1 MERGITMVKAILNKK
16 YLTVQKDDDGELF
29 LEFPDDLLDT
39 MNWEPGDTIIW
50 TELPN
55 GNGYNV
61 EKAKTYER

>member
-1 MERGITMVKAILNKK
+1 MVKAILNKK

-55 GNGYNV
+55 GNGYTV
-61 EKAKTYER
+61 EKAKTHDG

>member
-1 MERGITMVKAILNKK
+1 MVKAILNKK
-16 YLTVQKDDDGELF
+16 YLTVQKDDEGELF

>member
-1 MERGITMVKAILNKK
+1 MVKAILNKK
-16 YLTVQKDDDGELF
+16 YLTVQKDDDGELL

>member
-1 MERGITMVKAILNKK
+1 MVKAILNKK

-55 GNGYNV
+55 GNGYSV
-61 EKAKTYER
+61 EKAKTHDG

>member
-1 MERGITMVKAILNKK
+1 MKAILDKK
-16 YLTVQKDDDGELF
+16 FLTVQADSDGELF

-39 MNWEPGDTIIW
+39 MSWKPGDVIIW

-61 EKAKTYER
+61 EKAKTHGAH

>member
-1 MERGITMVKAILNKK
+1 MVKAILNKK
-16 YLTVQKDDDGELF
+16 FLTVQADSSGELF

-39 MNWEPGDTIIW
+39 MNWKPGDTIIW

-61 EKAKTYER
+61 EKAKTHDG